1 MQLYVLFRAA
11 CPFKSADFPQIPFL
25 ALAQKL
31 LLPPYQQFMLWR
43 EEQMNRKSTSYAFM
57 IALVA
62 HAIIAFVAGIYLVT
76 QTERVKDLIGIEV
89 LRTKV
94 PPKPIVGR
102 PVVKSVIKPTVAK
115 RNTEIGYVQVQPRVT
130 SVTVRKSDFR
140 PERVIRF
147 SEQPIKVEAPINP
160 SIPRVVTPSS
170 AVPAGG
176 IRTDLPASDA
186 PNALAFSSPVVIMS
200 PTRAKRISHGITGRL
215 TVTFQRPP
223 GLSMVENVGAAR
235 DALDDVVENIILSK
249 HKILPL
255 PKGEPGGRVI
265 GKGKDIQ
272 GVFRFTRLR
281 HNLSDWWA
289 DASSLNALTKWLNER
304 TKIKTDMSVEGG
316 GLKLTDT
323 NLFKTPLTFLTG
335 HDPSLARSRELLG
348 NGYSAGKIDG
358 RFTEA
363 EAAGLRRYLVEKG
376 GFLVFDDCGVNAPA
390 QAMVRL
396 FLAQMRYV
404 MPEYHVERISN
415 NHEIYNN
422 FYEMG
427 GPPVGYDI
435 FWWGTRPPKRNFL
448 EGISVGAKLSV
459 IVVRRD
465 YMCAME
471 SISLATRSVH
481 YSPGVYRF
489 MTNVVVYA
497 LTHGG
502 ISDYSGYVPE
512 SALEETRFPARPPA
526 AADRIGFE

>member
-1 MQLYVLFRAA
+1 
-11 CPFKSADFPQIPFL
+11 
-25 ALAQKL
+25 
-31 LLPPYQQFMLWR
+31 
-43 EEQMNRKSTSYAFM
+43 MNRKATPYAFI
-57 IALVA
+57 IALMS
-62 HAIIAFVAGIYLVT
+62 HAIIIFVAGIYLVT
-76 QTERVKDLIGIEV
+76 QTVQFKDLIGIEV
-89 LRTKV
+89 LQPKV
-94 PPKPIVGR
+94 APKPMVGG
-102 PVVKSVIKPTVAK
+102 PVMKPVIKPTIPTK
-115 RNTEIGYVQVQPRVT
+115 NTVIEHVQMQPRLNT
-130 SVTVRKSDFR
+130 IFLRDPKLRSQK
-140 PERVIRF
+140 IIGF
-147 SEQPIKVEAPINP
+147 SEQTVKVDAPVNLNL
-160 SIPRVVTPSS
+160 PRVVAPTTEAP
-170 AVPAGG
+170 
-176 IRTDLPASDA
+176 TDLKYTDA
-186 PNALAFSSPVVIMS
+186 PDAPDALAFSAPVVIA
-200 PTRAKRISHGITGRL
+200 PPDGARRIVRGLAGQL
-215 TVTFQRPP
+215 KVTFEHPP
-223 GLSMVENVGAAR
+223 GLAMVENVGAAR

-255 PKGEPGGRVI
+255 PKGVPGGRVI
-265 GKGKDIQ
+265 GKGTDIQ
-272 GVFRFTRLR
+272 GVFRFTRIR

-304 TKIKTDMSVEGG
+304 TKIKTDMNVEGG

-335 HDPSLARSRELLG
+335 HDPSLARSRDLLG
-348 NGYSAGKIDG
+348 NGYNTGKIDG
-358 RFTEA
+358 RFTKT

-422 FYEMG
+422 FYRMG
-427 GPPVGYDI
+427 GPPIGYDV

-448 EGISVGAKLSV
+448 EGISVGEKLSV

-471 SISLATRSVH
+471 TISLATRSVH

-512 SALEETRFPARPPA
+512 SALGKKEVPTRPPA
-526 AADRIGFE
+526 AAERTGFE